1 MVKASDLEEFGSRR
15 WQILAAYDYMV
26 KMMEL
31 DMDQKEVEEKRSF
44 PEQIGD
50 ACSYM
55 LEDYAEQ
62 IYHILSENK
71 DFQKRVAKY
80 KEARQE
86 LKKRNDPLIE
96 EYSKRTIA
104 RIEEERQIAS
114 LAGIC
119 VGVKL
124 AQVFSLNAVDEIVRY
139 CACMVPD
146 MDDDEDE
153 EETEETE
160 E

>member
-71 DFQKRVAKY
+71 DFSKAGSQIQGGAP
-80 KEARQE
+80 EAEKTQRPA
-86 LKKRNDPLIE
+86 D
-96 EYSKRTIA
+96 
-104 RIEEERQIAS
+104 
-114 LAGIC
+114 
-119 VGVKL
+119 
-124 AQVFSLNAVDEIVRY
+124 
-139 CACMVPD
+139 
-146 MDDDEDE
+146 
-153 EETEETE
+153 
-160 E
+160 